1 MNPPRKLSVLCV
13 PLAGLMLAGALT
25 VPSAYAADG
34 AGVFLT
40 ECGEC
45 HSVKP
50 GKNKKGPS
58 LFGVAGRP
66 AGTVADFAGYSDA
79 LKNSKWTWTPA
90 QLKTYLSQ
98 SSSKALPGTKMKY
111 DGLDDPK
118 GLDALIAYLN
128 TLK

>member
-1 MNPPRKLSVLCV
+1 MNSPRKLSLWCA
-13 PLAGLMLAGALT
+13 PLAGLLLAGALPM
-25 VPSAYAADG
+25 PSAHAADG
-34 AGVFLT
+34 AGILLT

-45 HSVKP
+45 HSAKQ

-66 AGTVADFAGYSDA
+66 AGSVADFSGYSDA

-98 SSSKALPGTKMKY
+98 SSIKALPGTKMKY

-118 GLDALIAYLN
+118 QLDALIAYLN

>member
-1 MNPPRKLSVLCV
+1 MNSPRKLSVLCA
-13 PLAGLMLAGALT
+13 PLAGLMLAGALP

-34 AGVFLT
+34 ANVFLT

-66 AGTVADFAGYSDA
+66 AGTVADFGGYSDA

-98 SSSKALPGTKMKY
+98 SSPKALPGTKMKY

-118 GLDALIAYLN
+118 ELDALIAYLN